1 MKRVSPVVCR
11 ELRNDPSTEV
21 LNHCIV
27 ISARVSHRPVMPVSI
42 HCFPAVVDS
51 MYSRNLSG
59 VSARD
64 GEGAV
69 ATQMTAAI
77 IKPFKLPPPWLF
89 YAFSA
94 VSSFLSLFCLLNK
107 AF

>member
-1 MKRVSPVVCR
+1 MSPSDVNPLETPFHVAA
-11 ELRNDPSTEV
+11 
-21 LNHCIV
+21 H
-27 ISARVSHRPVMPVSI
+27 
-42 HCFPAVVDS
+42 
-51 MYSRNLSG
+51 
-59 VSARD
+59 D

-77 IKPFKLPPPWLF
+77 IKPFKLPPPRLF

-94 VSSFLSLFCLLNK
+94 VSSLLSLFYLLNK